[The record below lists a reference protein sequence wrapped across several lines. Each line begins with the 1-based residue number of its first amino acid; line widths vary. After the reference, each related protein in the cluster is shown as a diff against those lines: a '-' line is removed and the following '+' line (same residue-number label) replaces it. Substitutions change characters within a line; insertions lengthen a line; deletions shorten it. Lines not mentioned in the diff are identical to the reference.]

1 MCVLLICNLRS
12 YHLTGMYSPSDDSVA
27 YIYLHYYILDNY
39 SRHNN
44 SNGYNWS
51 WIFSFA
57 FCSRSAWLITHA
69 PKPVS
74 GLLSITHAQ
83 MSLHVAGVKHIISY
97 RMQKTV
103 QFRNV
108 STLKQETFNS
118 IDRRIMSS
126 MSRIARVGSR
136 ILSAASG
143 RSGSAATGEI

>member
-1 MCVLLICNLRS
+1 M
-12 YHLTGMYSPSDDSVA
+12 
-27 YIYLHYYILDNY
+27 
-39 SRHNN
+39 
-44 SNGYNWS
+44 
-51 WIFSFA
+51 
-57 FCSRSAWLITHA
+57 SAWLITHA

-83 MSLHVAGVKHIISY
+83 MSLHVAGVKRTRVSHAKSCIH
-97 RMQKTV
+97 V

-143 RSGSAATGEI
+143 RSGSAATGEIITAYGLTNVVMWFVWLYIWACNFSFFSMPARQTILY